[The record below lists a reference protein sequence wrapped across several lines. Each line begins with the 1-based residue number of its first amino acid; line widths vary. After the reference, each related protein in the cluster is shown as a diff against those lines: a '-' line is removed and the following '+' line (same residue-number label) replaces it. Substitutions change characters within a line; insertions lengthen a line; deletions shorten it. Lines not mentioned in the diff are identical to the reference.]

1 MYNKKTKTTM
11 KKILMT
17 LAAGRL
23 VLTIAFCCAMIST
36 VFTACSSDD
45 DESVSDYAGY
55 TVNPQDQIRGNCLAI
70 CTKMREA
77 LKEGMPLGNN
87 VCKRDDAKAIRICD
101 EIYNSTP
108 ATAHFKIVL
117 VVTPLGNGVNNTS
130 TTIKTY
136 EY

>member
-1 MYNKKTKTTM
+1 M
-11 KKILMT
+11 KKIMMT
-17 LAAGRL
+17 LAA
-23 VLTIAFCCAMIST
+23 VLCCAMIST
-36 VFTACSSDD
+36 VFTACSNDD
-45 DESVSDYAGY
+45 DSVSDYAAY
-55 TVNPQDQIRGNCLAI
+55 TVNPSGNFSGNCLAI
-70 CTKMREA
+70 CEKMRDA
-77 LKEGMPLGNN
+77 LKTGMPIENN

-101 EIYNSTP
+101 EVYNSTP